1 MKTYL
6 LNLAVATDM
15 LICALI
21 PGGKE
26 RQTISG
32 RLGSDFDGSIFE
44 LAVNWVFY
52 KMGWWPD
59 PLHCEDVKNTEEKIF
74 EDENLTN

>member
-1 MKTYL
+1 MKAYIFNIL
-6 LNLAVATDM
+6 LALDM
-15 LICALI
+15 FVNSLI
-21 PGGKE
+21 PGAKE

-52 KMGWWPD
+52 KMGWWKD
-59 PLHCEDVKNTEEKIF
+59 PLHCDDVATEEKEIF
-74 EDENLTN
+74 KIENQ

>member
-1 MKTYL
+1 MKKYL
-6 LNLAVATDM
+6 LNVAIAIDI
-15 LICALI
+15 LLCSLV

-32 RLGSDFDGSIFE
+32 RLGSEFDGSIFE
-44 LAVNWVFY
+44 LGVNWVFY

-59 PLHCEDVKNTEEKIF
+59 PTHCSDVSREEEQIFKI
-74 EDENLTN
+74 ENQ